1 MGESFT
7 SLSAHPHPRLL
18 PGEGGRVPVL
28 DPEHAEVP
36 ELVPGAGAGQAV
48 APVPQL
54 LPHPV
59 MLLMVITII
68 TTIIII
74 VILMGQRDVARAGH
88 QGRVS
93 AGGHS
98 DKLVA
103 GRIPLCI
110 IPGFIYLNLNLPLAQ
125 IGKKNQSFDHSE
137 YLSQN
142 TAMLTKNCSVFVCL
156 GQQKVFSRFTQQMTQ
171 GVFIMGAVSG
181 CCLDAAWMWGWMP
194 CWCWR

>member
-1 MGESFT
+1 M
-7 SLSAHPHPRLL
+7 
-18 PGEGGRVPVL
+18 
-28 DPEHAEVP
+28 P

-59 MLLMVITII
+59 TIVMV

-74 VILMGQRDVARAGH
+74 IIMILMGQREVAWAGH

-110 IPGFIYLNLNLPLAQ
+110 IPGFIYLILNLPLAQ
-125 IGKKNQSFDHSE
+125 IG
-137 YLSQN
+137 
-142 TAMLTKNCSVFVCL
+142 
-156 GQQKVFSRFTQQMTQ
+156 
-171 GVFIMGAVSG
+171 
-181 CCLDAAWMWGWMP
+181 
-194 CWCWR
+194 

>member
-1 MGESFT
+1 M
-7 SLSAHPHPRLL
+7 
-18 PGEGGRVPVL
+18 
-28 DPEHAEVP
+28 P

-59 MLLMVITII
+59 TVIMV

-74 VILMGQRDVARAGH
+74 VIIVIVMGQRDVAWAGH

-103 GRIPLCI
+103 GIDMNPI
-110 IPGFIYLNLNLPLAQ
+110 MHHPWDNYLN
-125 IGKKNQSFDHSE
+125 
-137 YLSQN
+137 
-142 TAMLTKNCSVFVCL
+142 
-156 GQQKVFSRFTQQMTQ
+156 
-171 GVFIMGAVSG
+171 
-181 CCLDAAWMWGWMP
+181 
-194 CWCWR
+194 

>member
-1 MGESFT
+1 M
-7 SLSAHPHPRLL
+7 
-18 PGEGGRVPVL
+18 
-28 DPEHAEVP
+28 P

-59 MLLMVITII
+59 TII
-68 TTIIII
+68 MVTTIII

-125 IGKKNQSFDHSE
+125 IGKKIN
-137 YLSQN
+137 LLTTQN
-142 TAMLTKNCSVFVCL
+142 ICHKILQC
-156 GQQKVFSRFTQQMTQ
+156 
-171 GVFIMGAVSG
+171 
-181 CCLDAAWMWGWMP
+181 
-194 CWCWR
+194 